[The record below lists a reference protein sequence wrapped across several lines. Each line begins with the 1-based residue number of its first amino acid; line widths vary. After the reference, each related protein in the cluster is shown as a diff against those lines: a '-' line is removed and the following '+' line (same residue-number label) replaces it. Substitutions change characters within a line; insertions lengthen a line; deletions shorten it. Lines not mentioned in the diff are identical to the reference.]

1 MEMFTMLPISCTKDG
16 ITLTILSISKNKI
29 YTCRKDCWNTDN
41 CTIKKKCSLHPR
53 KSQLVATEVVVAL
66 TNATNDLYKIITS
79 PWELVDTEGYSCGG
93 CGLCEDL
100 IPART
105 VTPNSW
111 SVSPGTR
118 SKFVLVFPEMDSSAD
133 VLSLIYAPIM
143 RFDIRPIPTELTA
156 LFEVK
161 AQKAEEETLQ
171 QILEKDYQ
179 LKYSYERVQRLKEL
193 VFSRF
198 HNVLT
203 PKEQTSLD
211 NQIINLEFSIQE
223 YMQTA
228 TEKQKDILSGDFK
241 KAMDTYHQ
249 EIATFK
255 EQENRK
261 KMMDQKVEQLYQL
274 TPREF
279 EEWTESLFK
288 SLGFQNV
295 VLTPQSGDK
304 GLDLIAEKDGNKIA
318 VQCKKFKGVVGSP
331 VIQAFAGAL
340 QTAEID
346 KGYFITTGSYS
357 VDAEKM
363 AQDLPIEL
371 YDKNT
376 LGDLIELA
384 MKSENK

>member
-1 MEMFTMLPISCTKDG
+1 MLPLSCTKEG
-16 ITLTILSISKNKI
+16 VTFTILSVKKNKVFL
-29 YTCRKDCWNTDN
+29 CKKDCWNGDS
-41 CTIKKKCSLHPR
+41 CSIKKKCTLHPIKTR
-53 KSQLVATEVVVAL
+53 LIATEVVISL
-66 TNATNDLYKIITS
+66 TNATNKAYKVS
-79 PWELVDTEGYSCGG
+79 PGPWELVDTEGYSCGG
-93 CGLCEDL
+93 CALCDEL
-100 IPART
+100 IPPRT
-105 VTPNSW
+105 VKPDEW
-111 SVSPGTR
+111 FVSPGTR
-118 SKFVLVFPEMDSSAD
+118 SKFVLVFPELDDGME
-133 VLSLIYAPIM
+133 VLSLIYSSEIFM
-143 RFDIRPIPTELTA
+143 RFDLHDIPLELVEM
-156 LFEVK
+156 FKVK
-161 AQKAEEETLQ
+161 EEHGEEETLQ
-171 QILEKDYQ
+171 KILEKDHQ

-211 NQIINLEFSIQE
+211 NQIVNLEFSIRE
-223 YMQTA
+223 YLQTA
-228 TEKQKDILSGDFK
+228 TEKQKDILSSDFE
-241 KAMDTYHQ
+241 KALDTYHQ
-249 EIATFK
+249 EIATIK

-261 KMMDQKVEQLYQL
+261 KTMEQKVEQLYQL

-384 MKSENK
+384 MKVER

>member
-1 MEMFTMLPISCTKDG
+1 MLPLSCTKDG
-16 ITLTILSISKNKI
+16 ITFTILSVKKNKAFL
-29 YTCRKDCWNTDN
+29 CKKDCWNSDS
-41 CTIKKKCSLHPR
+41 CSIKKKCTLHPIKTR
-53 KSQLVATEVVVAL
+53 LVATEVVISL
-66 TNATNDLYKIITS
+66 TNATDKIYKVS
-79 PWELVDTEGYSCGG
+79 SGPWELVDTEGYSCGG
-93 CGLCEDL
+93 CALCDEL
-100 IPART
+100 IPPRT
-105 VTPNSW
+105 VKLDEW
-111 SVSPGTR
+111 FVSPGTH
-118 SKFVLVFPEMDSSAD
+118 SKFVLVFPELDDGME
-133 VLSLIYAPIM
+133 VLSLIYSSEIFM
-143 RFDIRPIPTELTA
+143 RFDLHDIPLELVEM
-156 LFEVK
+156 FKVK
-161 AQKAEEETLQ
+161 EEHGEEETLQ
-171 QILEKDYQ
+171 KTLEKDYQ

-228 TEKQKDILSGDFK
+228 TEKQKDILSDDFK

-249 EIATFK
+249 EIVTLK

-274 TPREF
+274 APREF

-331 VIQAFAGAL
+331 VIQAFAGVL

-384 MKSENK
+384 MKVER

>member
-1 MEMFTMLPISCTKDG
+1 MCK
-16 ITLTILSISKNKI
+16 
-29 YTCRKDCWNTDN
+29 KDCWNSDS
-41 CTIKKKCSLHPR
+41 CSIKKKCTLYPIKTR
-53 KSQLVATEVVVAL
+53 LVATEVVIPL
-66 TNATNDLYKIITS
+66 TNATDKTYKVS
-79 PWELVDTEGYSCGG
+79 SDPWELVDTEGYSCGG
-93 CGLCEDL
+93 CALCDEL
-100 IPART
+100 IPPRT
-105 VTPNSW
+105 VKLDEW
-111 SVSPGTR
+111 FVSPGAR
-118 SKFVLVFPEMDSSAD
+118 SKFVLVFPELDDGME
-133 VLSLIYAPIM
+133 VLSLIYSSEIFM
-143 RFDIRPIPTELTA
+143 RFDLHDIPLELVEM
-156 LFEVK
+156 FKVK
-161 AQKAEEETLQ
+161 EEHGEEETLQ
-171 QILEKDYQ
+171 KTLEKDYQ

-228 TEKQKDILSGDFK
+228 TEKQKDILSDDFK

-249 EIATFK
+249 EIVTLK

-279 EEWTESLFK
+279 EEWTESPFK

-318 VQCKKFKGVVGSP
+318 IQCKKFKGVVGSP

-371 YDKNT
+371 YNKNT

-384 MKSENK
+384 MKVER

>member
-1 MEMFTMLPISCTKDG
+1 M
-16 ITLTILSISKNKI
+16 
-29 YTCRKDCWNTDN
+29 
-41 CTIKKKCSLHPR
+41 
-53 KSQLVATEVVVAL
+53 
-66 TNATNDLYKIITS
+66 
-79 PWELVDTEGYSCGG
+79 
-93 CGLCEDL
+93 
-100 IPART
+100 
-105 VTPNSW
+105 
-111 SVSPGTR
+111 
-118 SKFVLVFPEMDSSAD
+118 
-133 VLSLIYAPIM
+133 
-143 RFDIRPIPTELTA
+143 
-156 LFEVK
+156 
-161 AQKAEEETLQ
+161 
-171 QILEKDYQ
+171 
-179 LKYSYERVQRLKEL
+179 
-193 VFSRF
+193 
-198 HNVLT
+198 LT

-228 TEKQKDILSGDFK
+228 TEKQKDILSDDFK

-249 EIATFK
+249 EIVTLK

-274 TPREF
+274 APKEF

-288 SLGFQNV
+288 SLVFQNV
-295 VLTPQSGDK
+295 VLTPQSGNK

-331 VIQAFAGAL
+331 VIQAFAGTL

-384 MKSENK
+384 MKVER

>member
-1 MEMFTMLPISCTKDG
+1 MLPISCTKDG
-16 ITLTILSISKNKI
+16 ITFTVLSISKNKV
-29 YTCRKDCWNTDN
+29 YYCRKDCWNADN
-41 CTIKKKCSLHPR
+41 CAVKKKCSLHPI
-53 KSQLVATEVVVAL
+53 KSKLVATEVTLAL
-66 TNATNDLYKIITS
+66 TNATRELYKITTA

-93 CGLCEDL
+93 CALCEDL

-118 SKFVLVFPEMDSSAD
+118 SRFVLVFPEMDKSVD
-133 VLSLIYAPIM
+133 VLSLIYAPNM
-143 RFDIRPIPTELTA
+143 RFDIKPIPDDLKA
-156 LFEVK
+156 LFTAKDE
-161 AQKAEEETLQ
+161 KAEDETLQ
-171 QILEKDYQ
+171 EILEKDYQ

-203 PKEQTSLD
+203 PKEQISLD
-211 NQIINLEFSIQE
+211 NQIVNLEFSIRE

-228 TEKQKDILSGDFK
+228 TEKQKDILSNDFE

-249 EIATFK
+249 QIAAFK

-261 KMMDQKVEQLYQL
+261 KMMNQKVEQLYHL

-357 VDAEKM
+357 VDAERM

-384 MKSENK
+384 MKAENK